1 MITAVVEIPQ
11 GSFVK
16 YEQSKED
23 GSLVIDRPLNQPVPY
38 SYGFIP
44 GTLCGDGDPL
54 DVFIIFDEAIYPLT
68 KVKIKIVGALRCT
81 DNGESD
87 DKILAFIDGHD
98 HWPEGFGSRL
108 IANYLETYKKGFV
121 VHEFLNKEKAL
132 EVYKASVEAY
142 EASCRGVKA
151 PEDQL

>member
-1 MITAVVEIPQ
+1 MTVTAVVEIPQ

-16 YEQSKED
+16 YEHCKD
-23 GSLVIDRPLNQPVPY
+23 TGVLLVDRALNQPVPY
-38 SYGFIP
+38 SYGYIP

-54 DVFIIFDEAIYPLT
+54 DIFIVFDESIYPLAQV
-68 KVKIKIVGALRCT
+68 KVDIVGALRCT

-87 DKILAFIDGHD
+87 DKILAFISGDSSKPH
-98 HWPEGFGSRL
+98 GFASRL

-121 VHEFLNKEKAL
+121 VHEYLNQEQAL

-142 EASCRGVKA
+142 QKNKPPG
-151 PEDQL
+151 DQL